1 MMMMLNIYK
10 DKCKFVFIIKIIL
23 KGRKK
28 KTRKESSSKIQN
40 AQNKM
45 IRIMLTGLKS
55 NFSQEMKKKSFA
67 IVFWILAT
75 PILIE

>member
-1 MMMMLNIYK
+1 M
-10 DKCKFVFIIKIIL
+10 KIIL
-23 KGRKK
+23 KGRKTEK
-28 KTRKESSSKIQN
+28 PRKESSSKIQN

-55 NFSQEMKKKSFA
+55 KFSQEMKKKSVA

-75 PILIE
+75 LILIE